1 MRYRD
6 GNKLSNYK
14 IPDRINHA
22 LDNESDDTRT
32 LTEMAF
38 TPAMCK
44 MRLED
49 RVQYKYIH
57 KLAEL
62 AYSVFVNVKLFRDPL
77 SDMAE
82 YSKTE
87 SVYTRYR
94 HIPLYKYK
102 R

>member
-1 MRYRD
+1 MKYRD

-14 IPDRINHA
+14 IPDRMKYA
-22 LDNESDDTRT
+22 LDDESDDTRA

-49 RVQYKYIH
+49 RVQYKYVH
-57 KLAEL
+57 KLVEF
-62 AYSVFVNVKLFRDPL
+62 AYSVFVNVKLFRDSL

-87 SVYTRYR
+87 SVYMRYR
-94 HIPLYKYK
+94 HMPLYKFK

>member
-6 GNKLSNYK
+6 GNKLSNY
-14 IPDRINHA
+14 RIRDSIKYA

-32 LTEMAF
+32 LTEIAF

-49 RVQYKYIH
+49 RVQYKYVH
-57 KLAEL
+57 KLVEL
-62 AYSVFVNVKLFRDPL
+62 AYSVFVNVKLFKTSL

-87 SVYTRYR
+87 PVYMRYR